1 MLPSALLLPLQTLIL
16 LLCIFYMKTNKQTNF
31 IPFLK
36 ISVPQLDFTCPSV
49 HNYMAISNIYI
60 YEALAHQKAQHR
72 SHQRHSVEW
81 K

>member
-16 LLCIFYMKTNKQTNF
+16 LLCIFDINKNKQTNF

-36 ISVPQLDFTCPSV
+36 TSVSQLDFTCPSV

-60 YEALAHQKAQHR
+60 YEALWH
-72 SHQRHSVEW
+72 
-81 K
+81 